1 VSILIIGVAGLRS
14 IGKFASPKPDLV
26 CFSSKRKPNGKSS
39 APIAIVFGQNYD
51 RLPLPLLADVV
62 AL

>member
-1 VSILIIGVAGLRS
+1 L
-14 IGKFASPKPDLV
+14 LV
-26 CFSSKRKPNGKSS
+26 CEVLENLHSQNPIWYVFRQKGKPNGKSS

-62 AL
+62 VL